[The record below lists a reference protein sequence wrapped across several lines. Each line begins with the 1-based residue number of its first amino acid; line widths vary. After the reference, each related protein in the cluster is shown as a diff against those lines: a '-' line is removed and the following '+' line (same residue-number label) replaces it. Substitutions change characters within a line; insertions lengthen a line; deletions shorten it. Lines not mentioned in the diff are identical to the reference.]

1 VADTDKNN
9 TEQSEV
15 TAAPAAGP
23 EGARIRFDTANL
35 KSSYANVCT
44 LNSTREEIVF
54 NFGANQ
60 AWEQAQNEVLIELS
74 HRVILSPFAAMRLL
88 GTLQTVMN
96 DYQARYGALLPEA
109 AANSKTTN

>member
-1 VADTDKNN
+1 MADADKNN
-9 TEQSEV
+9 IESSEA
-15 TAAPAAGP
+15 TATPVASP
-23 EGARIRFDTANL
+23 EGPRIRFDTANL

-44 LNSTREEIVF
+44 LNSTREEVVF
-54 NFGANQ
+54 NFGVNQ

-96 DYQARYGALLPEA
+96 DYQARYGALSPEPA
-109 AANSKTTN
+109 VTSTSAN